1 MRDDDIEL
9 KGIRLDLIDLVSPY
23 GVSGKDLW
31 TFDEEVCSL
40 VGLDPEIQSKSLSEL
55 SEKIKKY
62 YKKEKRVR

>member
-31 TFDEEVCSL
+31 T
-40 VGLDPEIQSKSLSEL
+40 
-55 SEKIKKY
+55 
-62 YKKEKRVR
+62 